1 MNHLKCPNVIFPK
14 YSFAVRHPVYNE
26 YTVVNDV
33 RAFEVDYTEAFNSI
47 FAEPS
52 SNYEPVRTCIAV
64 LSYVENFN
72 DKIVSE
78 LYDNGLDDQHP
89 HLLEFVSQGGTD
101 YALRMF
107 GCWLYDTEN
116 HDPLSYHGDC
126 TLPWLDTLIK
136 KWVHTVAK
144 SVLWVIPDKL

>member
-33 RAFEVDYTEAFNSI
+33 RAFEVDCTEAFNSI

-64 LSYVENFN
+64 YHNKTDTPYLLAM
-72 DKIVSE
+72 DKGMAAEYLNLKARNCHNLV
-78 LYDNGLDDQHP
+78 LVH
-89 HLLEFVSQGGTD
+89 HSQGHSFAVGNVESSS
-101 YALRMF
+101 
-107 GCWLYDTEN
+107 W
-116 HDPLSYHGDC
+116 
-126 TLPWLDTLIK
+126 
-136 KWVHTVAK
+136 
-144 SVLWVIPDKL
+144 